1 MFDITHGGPYVRI
14 TTSNHDFVK
23 TTFCSFPKI
32 NVAQHALHRKI
43 YYKLWRGMIS
53 SINKLTC
60 LTPIT
65 YNRGLAP
72 NIRTEACR
80 RPRIE
85 PKSSAVDAEAM
96 CLFFFTTISLLLLL
110 LGTEDGKWGSC
121 SLFITARIIV
131 K

>member
-1 MFDITHGGPYVRI
+1 
-14 TTSNHDFVK
+14 
-23 TTFCSFPKI
+23 
-32 NVAQHALHRKI
+32 
-43 YYKLWRGMIS
+43 MIS
-53 SINKLTC
+53 NINNLTC
-60 LTPIT
+60 FTPIT

-96 CLFFFTTISLLLLL
+96 CLFFFFTTISLILLLL
-110 LGTEDGKWGSC
+110 ESEDSKWGSC